1 MQTKPATLFLHEIL
15 ADIMLQQKEAKPCLS
30 CGKAVKGRSD
40 KKFCDDYCRAAY
52 NNDLK
57 SSSNN
62 FIRNVNNALGK
73 NRRILKSFL
82 HEGEQ
87 TAKANKD
94 KLIEKGFQ
102 FKYHTH
108 QYTAKNGN
116 TYFYCYEYG
125 YLPIEN
131 NRYLIVKKEER

>member
-1 MQTKPATLFLHEIL
+1 MLKEKEDKKCLLCEKPL
-15 ADIMLQQKEAKPCLS
+15 
-30 CGKAVKGRSD
+30 KGRSD

-57 SSSNN
+57 SASNN

-73 NRRILKSFL
+73 NRRILESFL
-82 HEGEQ
+82 PEGEQ

-108 QYTAKNGN
+108 QYKAKNGN
-116 TYFYCYEYG
+116 AYFYCYEYG
-125 YLPIEN
+125 YLPLEN
-131 NRYLIVKKEER
+131 NWFLIVKRNEE

>member
-1 MQTKPATLFLHEIL
+1 
-15 ADIMLQQKEAKPCLS
+15 MLKQKDEKTCLS
-30 CGKAVKGRSD
+30 CGKAVRGRSD

-57 SSSNN
+57 SAVNN
-62 FIRNVNNALGK
+62 FMRNVNNALGK
-73 NRRILKSFL
+73 NRRVLESLIPD
-82 HEGEQ
+82 GEP
-87 TAKANKD
+87 TTKASRD

-108 QYTAKNGN
+108 QYQTTNGK
-116 TYFYCYEYG
+116 TYFYCYEFG

-131 NRYLIVKKEER
+131 NKYLIVKRTEK

>member
-1 MQTKPATLFLHEIL
+1 MFK
-15 ADIMLQQKEAKPCLS
+15 QKEEKSCLS

-40 KKFCDDYCRAAY
+40 KKFCDDYCRAAH

-57 SSSNN
+57 GAVNN
-62 FIRNVNNALGK
+62 FMRNVNHALGK
-73 NRRILKSFL
+73 NRRVLESL
-82 HEGEQ
+82 LSEGET
-87 TAKANKD
+87 TARASRE

-108 QYTAKNGN
+108 LYQTINGK

-131 NRYLIVKKEER
+131 NRYLIVKNTGR

>member
-1 MQTKPATLFLHEIL
+1 
-15 ADIMLQQKEAKPCLS
+15 MLQQIETRNCTC
-30 CGKAVKGRSD
+30 CGKPVKGRSD

-52 NNDLK
+52 NNQLN
-57 SSSNN
+57 SVANN

-73 NRRILKSFL
+73 NRRILESL
-82 HEGEQ
+82 LPEGEA
-87 TAKANKD
+87 TAKTNRD

-108 QYTAKNGN
+108 LYSTKKGD

-125 YLPIEN
+125 YLPLEN
-131 NRYLIVKKEER
+131 NWFLVVKREAEN

>member
-1 MQTKPATLFLHEIL
+1 MPEQKDTKTCLFC
-15 ADIMLQQKEAKPCLS
+15 KKP
-30 CGKAVKGRSD
+30 VKGRSD

-52 NNDLK
+52 NNELK
-57 SSSNN
+57 SAANN
-62 FIRNVNNALGK
+62 YIRNVNNALGK
-73 NRRILKSFL
+73 NRRILESL
-82 HEGEQ
+82 LPETES
-87 TAKANKD
+87 TVKANKD

-125 YLPIEN
+125 YLPLDN
-131 NRYLIVKKEER
+131 NWYLIVKRTEE

>member
-1 MQTKPATLFLHEIL
+1 MQTKNTYQFFHQTL
-15 ADIMLQQKEAKPCLS
+15 AGTMLKQKDEKTCLS

-57 SSSNN
+57 SAANN
-62 FIRNVNNALGK
+62 NIRNVNNALGK
-73 NRRILKSFL
+73 NRRILQSL
-82 HEGEQ
+82 LPEGEP
-87 TAKANKD
+87 TAKANRD

-108 QYTAKNGN
+108 LYSTKNGN

-125 YLPIEN
+125 YLPLEN
-131 NRYLIVKKEER
+131 NWYLIVKRDEE